1 MEEYILL
8 VLSIIF
14 FISFLNKLISPK
26 LKMPEVTGYV
36 ILGVVAS
43 ALFAPFV
50 GRGVFDEILD
60 SVEIISGFALALIGF
75 SIGVELKISTLKKLG
90 SSIFLIVILETVG
103 TFILVSLVLKLLG
116 FETYS
121 SILLGAVSSA
131 TAPAATVSV
140 IRQYKAKGTLTSS
153 ILAVVGI
160 DDASALII
168 YVIAASFA
176 KSLISGT
183 HIEISKILLSVV
195 TSITMAVA
203 IGAISGFL
211 YSVLVK
217 KIRNQ
222 DIIETILIAFLLM
235 LLGISELFH
244 ISELLTIMTFGAVL
258 ANLSELTTRRSEK
271 VTEKFNNI
279 LIGAFFITGGAH
291 LDLTVV
297 KSVFWVGLIYF
308 TVRAIGKIA
317 GASLGA
323 ILGKASPKVKKHIGF
338 TLLPQVGVALA
349 LAIAIKKEF
358 GGVVCKNYDLGLFV
372 FNILLFT
379 TLITELVGPILTKR
393 ALIKAGEIKES

>member
-1 MEEYILL
+1 MSEHILL

-14 FISFLNKLISPK
+14 FICFLNKLISPK

-36 ILGVVAS
+36 ILGVAAS
-43 ALFAPFV
+43 ALFAPLLS
-50 GRGVFDEILD
+50 REIFDEVLD
-60 SVEIISGFALALIGF
+60 SVEIISSFALALIGF
-75 SIGVELKISTLKKLG
+75 SIGVELKLSTLKKLG

-103 TFILVSLVLKLLG
+103 TFILVSTVLKLFG
-116 FETYS
+116 FELYS
-121 SILLGAVSSA
+121 SILLGAVASA

-176 KSLISGT
+176 KSLISGSQ
-183 HIEISKILLSVV
+183 IEVLSIVISVV
-195 TSITMAVA
+195 TSIALAVS
-203 IGAISGFL
+203 IGAASGFA
-211 YSVLVK
+211 YSLLIK
-217 KIRNQ
+217 KIRSQ
-222 DIIETILIAFLLM
+222 DVIETILIAFLLM
-235 LLGISELFH
+235 LLGVSELLN

-258 ANLSELTTRRSEK
+258 TNLSELSTRRSEK

-279 LIGAFFITGGAH
+279 LVGAFFITGGAH
-291 LDLTVV
+291 LDLSVV
-297 KSVFWVGLIYF
+297 KSVFWIGLVYF
-308 TVRAIGKIA
+308 AVRAFGKIV
-317 GASLGA
+317 GANLGA
-323 ILGKASPKVKKHIGF
+323 IIGKAPEKVKKHIGF

-349 LAIAIKKEF
+349 LAIAIKKDF
-358 GGVVCKNYDLGLFV
+358 SGVVCKNYDLGLFV

-379 TLITELVGPILTKR
+379 TLITEMVGPILTKR